1 MAIQAARCS
10 GTDTDKALLHHCVC
24 SPDTRS
30 IASWLLPVVPV
41 LLTSTLPCAVCV
53 CVQIMSALARL
64 LPRAAFGQLHYRRG
78 AVSRHT
84 SRTLA
89 RAWEA

>member
-53 CVQIMSALARL
+53 CADHVGARSPSATRCF
-64 LPRAAFGQLHYRRG
+64 RTAALSPWRG
-78 AVSRHT
+78 VASY
-84 SRTLA
+84 
-89 RAWEA
+89 E

>member
-10 GTDTDKALLHHCVC
+10 GTDTDKACCTTACARPTPARSPHGCFLLCQCC
-24 SPDTRS
+24 SRRRS
-30 IASWLLPVVPV
+30 RV
-41 LLTSTLPCAVCV
+41 LCV